1 MEKMKKVSA
10 GILIYRK
17 IGNKIEVLLAHP
29 GGPFWVKEDV
39 GIWSI
44 PKGEVSDGE
53 EVLETSKREFKE
65 ETGFITPRNLIELG
79 SVVQKNGKI
88 IYAWAAEGDFDTKKS
103 ESNTFKMEWPPKS
116 GKKIDVPEIDR
127 VEYFDVSTAKT
138 KINPAQIELIDRL
151 ENILKIDLQ

>member
-1 MEKMKKVSA
+1 MNKISA

-29 GGPFWVKEDV
+29 GGPFWVKEDA

-53 EVLETSKREFKE
+53 EVLETAKREFKE

-88 IYAWAAEGDFDTKKS
+88 IYA
-103 ESNTFKMEWPPKS
+103 
-116 GKKIDVPEIDR
+116 
-127 VEYFDVSTAKT
+127 
-138 KINPAQIELIDRL
+138 
-151 ENILKIDLQ
+151 